1 MTDLLGL
8 GAAGVRAYQAALLV
22 TGDNVANA
30 DSAGYVRRTVT
41 LAARPGAAGLP
52 TTRESGGGAGVLA
65 GDVGRAQDAL
75 RTATARAAAGDF
87 ARFDTR
93 SGWLERLQTGI
104 TASDIT
110 ARLAGVFD
118 AGTDLAAAP
127 TSNPARR
134 IFLDT
139 LDAAATSISGLA
151 DDLAGT
157 ARDIDAAITLTT
169 AEINDA
175 ARALARVNEELRRT
189 RGGGAAGNGL
199 LDERDKLLGLLAERV
214 RISVGDGPRGT
225 VSVRLGSG
233 AAAPLLVPAVGDA
246 RPIAARQGASG
257 PELILDPDHDA
268 SVFRLPP
275 SGRLAGLLEAGA
287 RVATARQEVDALA
300 TRFAADLNT
309 WHQGG
314 TDALGDRGQP
324 LLATGTVRISDGRA
338 NAGTAGIDVTVS
350 DGAGIAPDGY
360 RLLRDAAGWTLSRRD
375 GSASVSGPGDLSLDG
390 ITLRPGDG
398 AVVGDSWTLDPISG
412 AAALRLRPLS
422 PERLA
427 LAAPFVSDAD
437 PRNSGGATL
446 SLRADAA
453 LAGLAQPPPWRLTV
467 TAAGTADIS
476 DAATGT
482 LLATAPLDGS
492 EIAGLGVGITLAGN
506 PAVGDAFRILATGAG
521 SIDNGN
527 IRGLARVRE
536 AAGAGGT
543 LEAMLDTSIAGV
555 ATAVSDSRRLA
566 DTARA
571 VRDDTAAAAD
581 AISGVDLDREA
592 AELTRLQAA
601 YRANAQVIAAARAL
615 FDTMLQ
621 ATG

>member
-30 DSAGYVRRTVT
+30 DSAGYVRRTVA

-52 TTRESGGGAGVLA
+52 TTREGAGGAGVLA

-75 RTATARAAAGDF
+75 KTATARAATGDF

-93 SGWLERLQTGI
+93 TQWLERLQTGI

-127 TSNPARR
+127 TSNAARR

-139 LDAAATSISGLA
+139 VDAAATSISGLA

-157 ARDIDAAITLTT
+157 ARDIDAATALTS

-199 LDERDKLLGLLAERV
+199 LDERDKLLGALAERV
-214 RISVGDGPRGT
+214 RISVSDGPRGT
-225 VSVRLGSG
+225 VSVRIGSG
-233 AAAPLLVPAVGDA
+233 PAAPLLVPAVGEP

-257 PELILDPDHDA
+257 PELVIDPDHDA

-287 RVATARQEVDALA
+287 RVGAARQELDTLA
-300 TRFAADLNT
+300 MRFAGDLNA

-314 TDALGDRGQP
+314 TDALGDPGQP
-324 LLATGTVRISDGRA
+324 LLATATVRISDGRA
-338 NAGTAGIDVTVS
+338 NAGTAGIDVVVA

-360 RLLRDAAGWTLSRRD
+360 RLLRDAAGWTLSRLD
-375 GSASVSGPGDLSLDG
+375 GSASVSGPGDLNLDG
-390 ITLRPGDG
+390 LTVRPGDG
-398 AVVGDSWTLDPISG
+398 ALVGDSWTFDPVSG

-427 LAAPFVSDAD
+427 LASPFVGDAD
-437 PRNSGGATL
+437 PRNAGGATL
-446 SLRADAA
+446 TLRADPA
-453 LAGLAQPPPWRLTV
+453 LAGLSQPPPWRLTV
-467 TAAGTADIS
+467 TAAGAAEIS

-482 LLATAPLDGS
+482 LLATVPRDGS

-506 PAVGDAFRILATGAG
+506 PAAGDSFRILATGAG

-527 IRGLARVRE
+527 IRALARVRE

-555 ATAVSDSRRLA
+555 ATALSDSRRLT

-621 ATG
+621 AAG